1 MIESLKINKKGTFI
15 VCLNLAGM
23 SIMNKK
29 LLHIVKDGVITT
41 TISFNTKKELAA
53 FAKEIKGLSKLG
65 YTLAVSQTGEI
76 NG

>member
-41 TISFNTKKELAA
+41 TIAFNTKKELAA
-53 FAKEIKGLSKLG
+53 FAKEIKGLSNLG

>member
-1 MIESLKINKKGTFI
+1 MR
-15 VCLNLAGM
+15 
-23 SIMNKK
+23 IMNKK

-53 FAKEIKGLSKLG
+53 FAKEIKGLSNLG